1 MIYTLDKWKPNQHR
15 RGNVVLTGG
24 FFDPCHTGHINLL
37 DYAYTRICYDMSV
50 LVIAIN
56 SDEATIQKK
65 GYCLLPF
72 EQRAEIIERIIACE
86 YGPSVHIVK
95 NDHLDM
101 IQVIKKIRPN
111 FYAKGGDRTCD
122 NMLQPEVDLCASI
135 GCEIIY
141 GVGGYDKA
149 GSSSDFFK
157 KAMKQY
163 HESLCAKQE

>member
-1 MIYTLDKWKPNQHR
+1 MIYTLDQWKPHPYN
-15 RGNVVLTGG
+15 GDPVLTGG
-24 FFDPCHTGHINLL
+24 FFDPCHTGHIKLL
-37 DYAYTRICYDMSV
+37 DDAYNRITNEV
-50 LVIAIN
+50 GHLVIAIN

-72 EQRAEIIERIIACE
+72 EQRAEIIDRIITCE
-86 YGPSVHIVK
+86 YGPHVFIVK

-101 IQVIKKIRPN
+101 IEVIKKVQPKI
-111 FYAKGGDRTCD
+111 YAKGGDRTCD
-122 NMLQPEVDLCASI
+122 NMLQPEVDLCAKI

-141 GVGGYDKA
+141 GVGGYNKA